1 MLPDYFRK
9 KMTGTEL
16 TFNIINE
23 YGDAHGIKQK
33 FDLNQSLYEMKRLI
47 LNLTDNKPFLLD
59 LFMINSVKAEEFAN
73 KLKSNTINVH
83 LDRES
88 FNLEIPS
95 NSLIKGFNEPIIIN
109 GL

>member
-23 YGDAHGIKQK
+23 YGDTHEIKQK

-59 LFMINSVKAEEFAN
+59 LFMINSVKA
-73 KLKSNTINVH
+73 
-83 LDRES
+83 
-88 FNLEIPS
+88 
-95 NSLIKGFNEPIIIN
+95 
-109 GL
+109 